1 MAVDFYCWQCN
12 VKLQDVILPISRRE
26 ECYQCGKD
34 IHVCK
39 MCDFYEPNK
48 GCQEERAD
56 HQRELE
62 LANFCDYFKPSNQ
75 PFPSSNQTKSD
86 LAKAQLAA
94 LFGDV
99 IEDNRHNDTSLS
111 ATELAEKKLRDML
124 NNLL

>member
-62 LANFCDYFKPSNQ
+62 LANFCDYFKPS
-75 PFPSSNQTKSD
+75 
-86 LAKAQLAA
+86 
-94 LFGDV
+94 
-99 IEDNRHNDTSLS
+99 
-111 ATELAEKKLRDML
+111 EKKADTE
-124 NNLL
+124 NKKHPKN